1 MSNPNF
7 NPEYSS
13 NSVWY
18 DTNMDECLT
27 DHIDDMASDISDLQ
41 SSKSNMNHV
50 HPEYASIN
58 HVHSYNDLTD
68 KPTIPTTLPANG
80 GNADTLDGKH
90 ANSFATA
97 SSVSALQTLVNGTVD
112 IVIDEGTSGNLTYRK
127 WKSGISEA
135 WYYEVLGEIPL
146 TSAMISGVWSNSS
159 YNNRIV
165 NFPNG
170 LFIDIPT
177 AVGNIYGSAYL
188 NLQVASA
195 IKSKMVYRIWCP
207 YSTTVSGGY
216 VSIHVIGKWK

>member
-1 MSNPNF
+1 MNGTFDPT
-7 NPEYSS
+7 YSS
-13 NSVWY
+13 NQIWM
-18 DTNMDECLT
+18 DTNLNECLT
-27 DHIDDMASDISDLQ
+27 THLEGIEGDVSSLQ
-41 SSKSNMNHV
+41 SNKADVNHT
-50 HPEYASIN
+50 
-58 HVHSYNDLTD
+58 HSYNNLTD

-80 GNADTLDGKH
+80 GNADTVDGKH
-90 ANSFATA
+90 ASSFATA
-97 SSVSALQTLVNGTVD
+97 SSVSTLQTLVNGTAD
-112 IVIDEGTSGNLTYRK
+112 IVVDKGTSGNLTYRK
-127 WKSGISEA
+127 WKSGVSEA

-146 TSAMISGVWSNSS
+146 TTSMISGVWSNSS
-159 YNNRIV
+159 YNGRIV

-188 NLQVASA
+188 NFQVASA